1 MAQDSLCES
10 DKIGKKSNRAL
21 ALNINEVKKR
31 SVKRTTSYDKKIDR
45 VLTPMPTKSRQSGE
59 LFININNVT
68 KYQTI
73 SRVRSD
79 DKTIER
85 ILTPKPKE
93 ISQPQLFSPFLQETF
108 EKHAVIISGAKD
120 KDDNGEL

>member
-1 MAQDSLCES
+1 MAQDSLCGS
-10 DKIGKKSNRAL
+10 DNISRKSNRVL
-21 ALNINEVKKR
+21 TLNINVVKKR

-59 LFININNVT
+59 LFINISNVT

-73 SRVRSD
+73 SRVRSE

-93 ISQPQLFSPFLQETF
+93 ISQPQLLWPFLHETF
-108 EKHAVIISGAKD
+108 EKHAVIVDSDKD
-120 KDDNGEL
+120 KNDNGER

>member
-1 MAQDSLCES
+1 MAQDSLCGS
-10 DKIGKKSNRAL
+10 DNISIKSNRVL
-21 ALNINEVKKR
+21 TLNINVVKKR

-59 LFININNVT
+59 LFINISNVT

-73 SRVRSD
+73 SRVRSE

-93 ISQPQLFSPFLQETF
+93 ISQPQLLWPFLHETL
-108 EKHAVIISGAKD
+108 EKHAVIVDSDKD
-120 KDDNGEL
+120 KNDNGER

>member
-1 MAQDSLCES
+1 MAQDFLCES

-21 ALNINEVKKR
+21 TLNINEVKKR

-45 VLTPMPTKSRQSGE
+45 VLTPMPTKSRQIGE
-59 LFININNVT
+59 LFINISNVT

-93 ISQPQLFSPFLQETF
+93 ISQPQLFSPFLYETF
-108 EKHAVIISGAKD
+108 EKHAVIINRDKD
-120 KDDNGEL
+120 KNDNGER